1 MSAQNDDLRSVI
13 DRYSSM
19 LYKICYLILKNEQD
33 TNDVLQETFLAYYS
47 KHPVF
52 ESEEHRKAWLIRVS
66 QNKCREFLRFHKRH
80 ACVPLEEMEDKLLI
94 TDGMRGDER
103 YLLSLVWD
111 LDYKLKSVV
120 ILYYIEG
127 YSTEETAEILK
138 ISPNDVRK
146 RLQRARQELRTEY
159 KGEPAYEKV

>member
-19 LYKICYLILKNEQD
+19 LYKICYLILKNEHD

-47 KHPVF
+47 KHPGF
-52 ESEEHRKAWLIRVS
+52 ESEEHRKAWLIKVS
-66 QNKCREFLRFHKRH
+66 QNKCKEFLRFHKRH
-80 ACVPLEEMEDKLLI
+80 AFLPLDEMDDKLLI

-103 YLLSLVWD
+103 YLLSLIWD

-138 ISPNDVRK
+138 ISPTAVRK
-146 RLQRARQELRTEY
+146 RLQRARQELKTEF
-159 KGEPAYEKV
+159 KGEPAYEK